1 MTYTQLAVLGVL
13 LVVVWDL
20 WIVRT
25 RLLTR
30 RVFWMAYPI
39 IVFFQLLTNGVLTGF
54 RIVRYSGEAIIGSS
68 TPESSA
74 PPALGD
80 GRILFAPVED
90 LMFGFALVMLT
101 LTLWVL
107 WGGVASSGS
116 RCPARPCPPWC
127 RCWPGWGVA
136 SPLRA
141 IRNRDA
147 LKMRGARAV
156 PRVGGARCGRVR
168 GSGWPWERHS

>member
-1 MTYTQLAVLGVL
+1 MTYTQLAVLGVVL
-13 LVVVWDL
+13 AIVWDL

-54 RIVRYSGEAIIGSS
+54 RIVRYSGEDILGSS
-68 TPESSA
+68 TPEDA
-74 PPALGD
+74 PPPAFGD
-80 GRILFAPVED
+80 GRILYAPVED

-107 WGGVASSGS
+107 WGRRGVQREPMAGPPV
-116 RCPARPCPPWC
+116 PA
-127 RCWPGWGVA
+127 
-136 SPLRA
+136 L
-141 IRNRDA
+141 
-147 LKMRGARAV
+147 V
-156 PRVGGARCGRVR
+156 PMLARVGGRKPLVGDRE
-168 GSGWPWERHS
+168 P

>member
-107 WGGVASSGS
+107 WGRRGVQREPMSGPPL
-116 RCPARPCPPWC
+116 PA
-127 RCWPGWGVA
+127 
-136 SPLRA
+136 L
-141 IRNRDA
+141 
-147 LKMRGARAV
+147 V
-156 PRVGGARCGRVR
+156 PMLARVGGRKPLAGD
-168 GSGWPWERHS
+168 PQP

>member
-1 MTYTQLAVLGVL
+1 VTYTQLAVLGVL

-54 RIVRYSGEAIIGSS
+54 RIVRYSGQAILGSS
-68 TPESSA
+68 TPEDSP
-74 PPALGD
+74 PPAFGD

-107 WGGVASSGS
+107 WGRRGIQREPMSGPPL
-116 RCPARPCPPWC
+116 PA
-127 RCWPGWGVA
+127 
-136 SPLRA
+136 L
-141 IRNRDA
+141 
-147 LKMRGARAV
+147 V
-156 PRVGGARCGRVR
+156 PMLARVGGRKPLAG
-168 GSGWPWERHS
+168 EREQ